1 MSMKTK
7 KDDRISAFFYAQHGK
22 IGEDTTERMK
32 FMDIEYNGQRRA
44 LIVRLDAEVDHHS
57 AAQIRESVDAQFL
70 RTKANHII
78 FDFSSLQFM
87 DSSGIGLIMGRY
99 RLIRP
104 LDGKIVLAGVSE
116 QLDRLMSLS
125 GIYKLVEWAKNV
137 EEALV
142 RVQGG
147 NGYEK

>member
-1 MSMKTK
+1 
-7 KDDRISAFFYAQHGK
+7 
-22 IGEDTTERMK
+22 
-32 FMDIEYNGQRRA
+32 MDIEYNGQRRA

-125 GIYKLVEWAKNV
+125 GIYK
-137 EEALV
+137 
-142 RVQGG
+142 
-147 NGYEK
+147 